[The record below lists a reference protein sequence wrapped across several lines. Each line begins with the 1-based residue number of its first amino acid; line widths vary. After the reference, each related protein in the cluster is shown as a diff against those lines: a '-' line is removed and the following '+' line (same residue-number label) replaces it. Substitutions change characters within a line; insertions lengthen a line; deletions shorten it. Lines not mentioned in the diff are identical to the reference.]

1 MEKPTL
7 ARRFVSFGI
16 KASQGLPL
24 APIAQAHR
32 LLGHISLELGRPR
45 AALLAY
51 SKALNT
57 VLELTSADPPST
69 AMIAAGDI
77 LNCIACCL
85 LEIDNFAA
93 ALQTISWSASIHN
106 AHNPDGMPRTH
117 AVRALAYLQTNQ
129 PLCAKDEFSKFQEMQ
144 DPPWQDILDTPHPRT
159 SATARWLLMDIAE
172 SATVVEDMRPHL
184 ARALW
189 VMFIAKEPVSEG
201 GMRAEKKGE

>member
-106 AHNPDGMPRTH
+106 AHNPDGMSRTH

-129 PLCAKDEFSKFQEMQ
+129 LYAPKMSSPSSKKCR
-144 DPPWQDILDTPHPRT
+144 THRGRT
-159 SATARWLLMDIAE
+159 SWIRRI
-172 SATVVEDMRPHL
+172 RGQ
-184 ARALW
+184 ALPL
-189 VMFIAKEPVSEG
+189 VG
-201 GMRAEKKGE
+201 C